1 MNDISGFSYK
11 FIVAGLKV
19 KKDFMCTKCCY
30 LWTYLKIW
38 AQMHYFSSS
47 LVLAAVQQERQIQM
61 WSTEL
66 AVYGSGCEQ
75 KSKFLAIWLANRRIA
90 PILRL
95 SQNVTNRFYNS

>member
-47 LVLAAVQQERQIQM
+47 LVLAAVQQERQIQK
-61 WSTEL
+61 WSNEL
-66 AVYGSGCEQ
+66 AVYCLGLNQGVNKKQ
-75 KSKFLAIWLANRRIA
+75 GR
-90 PILRL
+90 
-95 SQNVTNRFYNS
+95 QNKRTRCFIHGLNTS

>member
-47 LVLAAVQQERQIQM
+47 LVLAAVQQERQIQK
-61 WSTEL
+61 WSNEL
-66 AVYGSGCEQ
+66 AVYCLGLNQGVNKKQ
-75 KSKFLAIWLANRRIA
+75 GR
-90 PILRL
+90 
-95 SQNVTNRFYNS
+95 QNKRTRCFIHAWTDDLHIK